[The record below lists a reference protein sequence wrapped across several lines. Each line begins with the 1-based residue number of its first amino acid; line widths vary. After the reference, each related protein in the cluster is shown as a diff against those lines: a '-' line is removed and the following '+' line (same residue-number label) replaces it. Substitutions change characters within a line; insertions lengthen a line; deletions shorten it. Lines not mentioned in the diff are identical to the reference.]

1 MFNRTWRSLALV
13 TLPASL
19 ALAACSSEPGE
30 APATEATDRD
40 TVAQAIAATGNL
52 STLSGA
58 LTDAQLAEVL
68 DGSGS
73 YTIFAPT
80 DDAFAA
86 LGESGQLLLEVEQR
100 PLLVGLMREHI
111 VPGHITPEAI
121 GQAIDAEGGP
131 VTMTTMGGGS
141 LTFSR
146 EGDAIS
152 VSRDGTNSANF
163 SGDDVEAGNGVVIPI
178 DAALVPEGTA
188 NAGASDET
196 GSTAAA
202 Q

>member
-40 TVAQAIAATGNL
+40 TVAQAIASAGNL

-58 LTDAQLAEVL
+58 LTDAQLAGVL

-80 DDAFAA
+80 DEAFAA

-111 VPGHITPEAI
+111 VPGHITP
-121 GQAIDAEGGP
+121 
-131 VTMTTMGGGS
+131 
-141 LTFSR
+141 R
-146 EGDAIS
+146 
-152 VSRDGTNSANF
+152 
-163 SGDDVEAGNGVVIPI
+163 
-178 DAALVPEGTA
+178 AARSP
-188 NAGASDET
+188 
-196 GSTAAA
+196 
-202 Q
+202 

>member
-1 MFNRTWRSLALV
+1 MFNRTLRSLALV

-30 APATEATDRD
+30 APATEATDRN
-40 TVAQAIAATGNL
+40 TVAQAIASAGNL

-111 VPGHITPEAI
+111 VPGHITPDAI

-152 VSRDGTNSANF
+152 VSRDGTNSAIF
-163 SGDDVEAGNGVVIPI
+163 ASEGTEAGNGVVIPI
-178 DAALVPEGTA
+178 DAALIPQGAT

-196 GSTAAA
+196 GAAA

>member
-1 MFNRTWRSLALV
+1 MFNRTLRSMALV

-30 APATEATDRD
+30 APATEATDRN
-40 TVAQAIAATGNL
+40 TVAQAIASAGNL

-111 VPGHITPEAI
+111 VPGHITPDAI

-152 VSRDGTNSANF
+152 VSRDGTNSAIF
-163 SGDDVEAGNGVVIPI
+163 ASEGTEAGNGVVIPI
-178 DAALVPEGTA
+178 DAALIPQGAT

-196 GSTAAA
+196 DAAA

>member
-1 MFNRTWRSLALV
+1 MFNRTWRSLALF

-40 TVAQAIAATGNL
+40 TVAQAIASAGNL

-58 LTDAQLAEVL
+58 LTDAQLAGVL

-80 DDAFAA
+80 DEAFAA

-111 VPGHITPEAI
+111 VPGHITPDAI
-121 GQAIDAEGGP
+121 RQAIDAEGGP

-152 VSRDGTNSANF
+152 VSRDGTNSATF
-163 SGDDVEAGNGVVIPI
+163 ASEGTEAGNGVVIPI
-178 DAALVPEGTA
+178 DAALIPQGAT

-196 GSTAAA
+196 GAAA

>member
-1 MFNRTWRSLALV
+1 MFNRTLRSLALV
-13 TLPASL
+13 TLPAGL
-19 ALAACSSEPGE
+19 ALAACSTEPTEG
-30 APATEATDRD
+30 PAMESTDRD
-40 TVAQAIAATGNL
+40 TVAQAIASAGNL

-80 DDAFAA
+80 DDAFDA
-86 LGESGQLLLEVEQR
+86 LGESGRLLLEIEQR
-100 PLLVGLMREHI
+100 PLLVGLLREHI
-111 VPGHITPEAI
+111 VPGHITPDAI
-121 GQAIDAEGGP
+121 RQALDTEDGP

-141 LTFSR
+141 LTFAI
-146 EGDAIS
+146 EGNTIT
-152 VSRDGTNSANF
+152 VSRDGVKGANL
-163 SGDDVEAGNGVVIPI
+163 SGEAMEAGNGVVVPI

-188 NAGASDET
+188 NAAASEE
-196 GSTAAA
+196 TAAA